1 MKCRALANRVLVH
14 NMQRGQRMVGG
25 LLLLNDNGK
34 EHGIRPRWA
43 QVYDVGEGVT
53 EVKVGQW
60 VLIAH
65 GRWTKGFNIP
75 KIDDPKDKD
84 EDYDFVQQIDWPEA
98 ALLVSD
104 EEPEDNLVMNSTE
117 YGERKR

>member
-1 MKCRALANRVLVH
+1 MRCKALPNRVLVH
-14 NMQRGQRMVGG
+14 NMQRGERMVGS
-25 LLLLNDNGK
+25 LVLLNDNGK

-43 QVYDVGEGVT
+43 QVYDVGEGVN

-60 VLIAH
+60 ILIAH
-65 GRWTKGFNIP
+65 GRWTKGISLP
-75 KIDDPKDKD
+75 KVENPQDKD
-84 EDYDFVQQIDWPEA
+84 ADYDFIQQIEWPDG